1 MTLEQMPAETFKY
14 MVLGFSVILGVMALY
29 VLSMAIRFRALHR
42 EAKLLRDAEES
53 IERTD

>member
-1 MTLEQMPAETFKY
+1 MSLEQMPAETFNY
-14 MVLGFSVILGVMALY
+14 MVLGFLVILGAMAVY
-29 VLSMAIRFRALHR
+29 VLSLAIRFRALHR